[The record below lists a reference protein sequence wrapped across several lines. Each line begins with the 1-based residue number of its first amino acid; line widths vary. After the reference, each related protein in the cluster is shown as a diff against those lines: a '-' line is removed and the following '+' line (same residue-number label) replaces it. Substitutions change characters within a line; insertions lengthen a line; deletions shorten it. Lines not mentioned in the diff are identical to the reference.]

1 MIQKEKDQPLTDI
14 SDIEKM
20 LYNNYNIIPES
31 QYVKLKAM
39 MFNKTRQLF
48 GEKDVYVEQT
58 NDRTIH
64 DLYSKEPSSP
74 RAVYQ
79 RRDC

>member
-1 MIQKEKDQPLTDI
+1 MIQKEKDQLLTDI
-14 SDIEKM
+14 SDIEKI
-20 LYNNYNIIPES
+20 LYNNWHIIPES
-31 QYVKLKAM
+31 EYVKLKAM

-58 NDRTIH
+58 SDRTIH
-64 DLYSKEPSSP
+64 DLYSKEPTSP

-79 RRDC
+79 RRD